1 MLQDGAVSF
10 MHELDDLNN
19 VFGSFLKLINESEL
33 LGFEDGVMHII
44 LKNGV
49 NLWLS
54 EGTLY

>member
-1 MLQDGAVSF
+1 LQDGAVSF